1 MRILQII
8 TLCELGGAQA
18 VVANLSNY
26 LSHSHEVIVAAGEG
40 DGGMFKLLDKAVKIE
55 RIPSLQRAIS
65 PMKEVKA
72 IREMRKLYKKYNP
85 DIVHLHSSKAGM
97 LGRVAFPKSKTIYTV
112 HGFDSIRLAYRKF
125 LPIEKMMQHRCSA
138 VVGVSRYDEK
148 NLKDEGIVNNVHTI
162 YNGIYPPKKLDKDP
176 FSIYRQTKGIVLC
189 IARLA
194 PPKNHRLFCELA
206 RRFPDHA
213 FLWIGNLQEP
223 DFDYP
228 DNVHFLGNIPHAGSY
243 IKYADLF
250 LLTSEYEGLPIV
262 IIEALAS
269 GVPIISSKVGG
280 VPELLDGEYGHALEN
295 NPDIMAP
302 YIGKML
308 SLDPAQKAEMENAAT
323 DKFKKEFTIGKMAEG
338 YIDIYNKLIKTK

>member
-26 LSHSHEVIVAAGEG
+26 LSHDHEVIVAAGEG
-40 DGGMFKLLDKAVKIE
+40 DGGMFKLLDNAVKVE

-65 PMKEVKA
+65 PMKELKA

-97 LGRVAFPKSKTIYTV
+97 LGRVAFPKEKTVYTV

-125 LPIEKMMQHRCSA
+125 LPIEKVLQHRCGA
-138 VVGVSRYDEK
+138 VVGVSKYDEI
-148 NLKDEGIVNNVHTI
+148 NLKAEGITKNVYTV
-162 YNGIYPPKKLDKDP
+162 YNGIYTPKELNKDP
-176 FSIYRQTKGIVLC
+176 FMEYRNTKGIVLC

-194 PPKNHRLFCELA
+194 PQKNHKLFCDLA
-206 RRFPDHA
+206 RRFPEYA

-223 DFDYP
+223 EFEYP

-269 GVPIISSKVGG
+269 GVPVISSKVGG
-280 VPELLDGEYGHALEN
+280 VPELLDGNYGHALEN

-302 YIGKML
+302 YIEKML
-308 SLDPAQKAEMENAAT
+308 SLSPAEREETAEAAKM
-323 DKFKKEFTIGKMAEG
+323 KFKNEFTIGKMAEG
-338 YIDIYNKLIKTK
+338 YIDIYKKLIKTT